1 MAIATKKYVEA
12 CKMFPDFKG
21 KKPLEVYSKMAQKSY
36 EWNSLET
43 RWESESEKEE
53 LPVINI
59 NIKCQNALID
69 DAIEQLVGMLQDY
82 EFEVLNTPKPY
93 PAKERDAKGNLNSSK
108 THSTAYIQYRFP
120 DTFGDSEEI
129 EADDSE
135 LADE

>member
-12 CKMFPDFKG
+12 CKMFQDFKG
-21 KKPLEVYSKMAQKSY
+21 KKPLDVYSKMAQKGY

-43 RWESESEKEE
+43 RWESESDKEE

-82 EFEVLNTPKPY
+82 ELEILNTPRPY
-93 PAKERDAKGNLNSSK
+93 PAKERDTKGNLTTSK

-120 DTFGDSEEI
+120 DDMSGGTTDDEDYPED
-129 EADDSE
+129 EA
-135 LADE
+135 